1 MKPGN
6 YFRHIRIAVKTLIFR
21 CIELAKKYREI
32 IVYVIFGGLTTA
44 VDFGSYTVLSKL
56 FHINDSVSNVISWFA
71 AVIFAYITNKLFVFE
86 SKGKGVGKLLYEFGT
101 FFAARAFTGIVYTG
115 GFALMTGVWGV
126 NDYLSKALLSVFNIV
141 VNYIFSKLVTF
152 RRRALPKKHPPE
164 SRKNS
169 VCRRSETAVSSSAA
183 LPKRKNPM
191 NPMPETENPTPA
203 GNDTIICHAYNFI
216 EGPQGLPRR
225 FIKWQHSI
233 IRQFCPITTA

>member
-1 MKPGN
+1 M
-6 YFRHIRIAVKTLIFR
+6 
-21 CIELAKKYREI
+21 
-32 IVYVIFGGLTTA
+32 IFGGLTTA

-152 RRRALPKKHPPE
+152 RKK
-164 SRKNS
+164 ST
-169 VCRRSETAVSSSAA
+169 SEKAPAGKQEK
-183 LPKRKNPM
+183 LR
-191 NPMPETENPTPA
+191 MPEVRNGGIIIGGVAEEKKSDGSDA
-203 GNDTIICHAYNFI
+203 GNGESDTGG
-216 EGPQGLPRR
+216 E
-225 FIKWQHSI
+225 
-233 IRQFCPITTA
+233 

>member
-44 VDFGSYTVLSKL
+44 VDFGAYTVLSKL

-101 FFAARAFTGIVYTG
+101 FFAARAFTGVVYTG

-152 RRRALPKKHPPE
+152 RKK
-164 SRKNS
+164 ST
-169 VCRRSETAVSSSAA
+169 SEKAPAGKQEK
-183 LPKRKNPM
+183 LR
-191 NPMPETENPTPA
+191 MPEVRNGGIIIGGVAEEKKSDESDA
-203 GNDTIICHAYNFI
+203 GNGESDTGG
-216 EGPQGLPRR
+216 E
-225 FIKWQHSI
+225 
-233 IRQFCPITTA
+233 